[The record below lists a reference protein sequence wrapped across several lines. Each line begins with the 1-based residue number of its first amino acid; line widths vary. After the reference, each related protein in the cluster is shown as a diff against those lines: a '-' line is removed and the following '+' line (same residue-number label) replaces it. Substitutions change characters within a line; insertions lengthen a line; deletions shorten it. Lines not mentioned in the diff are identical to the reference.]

1 MIKRSICATKSIKK
15 AALLA
20 LMALMAIGLTAC
32 STQEI
37 PPTHNYGVV
46 TSGDFG
52 FMKHGVMT
60 YSWHPES
67 EKVYLSQKY
76 DETVVTDLVRDSI
89 QEQLSS
95 KGYQLKQDGVG
106 DVVVGFGLAEESELN
121 DESIFDAIRLSTGV
135 PFYDGEG
142 KVAEKGSLYIAFFV
156 PNSEVVQW
164 QALAQSGIQPDLEP
178 SESKQRITGF
188 VEMLFRRMPER

>member
-15 AALLA
+15 VALL
-20 LMALMAIGLTAC
+20 ALMAIGLTAC
-32 STQEI
+32 TTQEI

-46 TSGDFG
+46 TSGDFD
-52 FMKHGVMT
+52 FMKHGVLT

-67 EKVYLSQKY
+67 EQVYLSQKY
-76 DETVVTDLVRDSI
+76 DETVVTDLVRDAI

-121 DESIFDAIRLSTGV
+121 DESIFDAIKLSTGV

-156 PNSEVVQW
+156 PESEVVLW

-188 VEMLFRRMPER
+188 IDMLFRRMPER

>member
-15 AALLA
+15 VSLL
-20 LMALMAIGLTAC
+20 ALMAIGLTAC
-32 STQEI
+32 TTQEI

-46 TSGDFG
+46 TSGDFD
-52 FMKHGVMT
+52 FMKHGVLT

-67 EKVYLSQKY
+67 EQVYLSQKY
-76 DETVVTDLVRDSI
+76 DETVVTDLVRDAI

-121 DESIFDAIRLSTGV
+121 DESIFDAIKLSTGV

-156 PNSEVVQW
+156 PESEVVLW

-188 VEMLFRRMPER
+188 IDMLFRRMPER

>member
-15 AALLA
+15 AALL
-20 LMALMAIGLTAC
+20 ALMAIGLTAC

-121 DESIFDAIRLSTGV
+121 DESIFDAIKLFTGV

>member
-1 MIKRSICATKSIKK
+1 MIKRSICATKGIRKV
-15 AALLA
+15 AQLA
-20 LMALMAIGLTAC
+20 LIAIGLTAC
-32 STQEI
+32 TTQEL

-46 TSGDFG
+46 TSGDFE

-67 EKVYLSQKY
+67 EQVYLSQKY
-76 DETVVTDLVRDSI
+76 DETVVTDLVRESI
-89 QEQLSS
+89 QEQLSN

-121 DESIFDAIRLSTGV
+121 DESIFDAIKLSTGV

-164 QALAQSGIQPDLEP
+164 QALAQSGIQTDLEP
-178 SESKQRITGF
+178 SERKQRATGF
-188 VEMLFRRMPER
+188 VEMLFRHMPER

>member
-15 AALLA
+15 VALL
-20 LMALMAIGLTAC
+20 ALMAIGLTAC
-32 STQEI
+32 TTQEI

-46 TSGDFG
+46 TSGDFD
-52 FMKHGVMT
+52 FMKHGVLT
-60 YSWHPES
+60 YSWHPDS
-67 EKVYLSQKY
+67 EQVYLSQKY
-76 DETVVTDLVRDSI
+76 DETVVTDLVRDAI

-121 DESIFDAIRLSTGV
+121 DESIFDAIKLSTGV

-156 PNSEVVQW
+156 PESEVVLW

-188 VEMLFRRMPER
+188 IDMLFRRMPER

>member
-1 MIKRSICATKSIKK
+1 MIKRSIYATKSIRKV
-15 AALLA
+15 AQLA
-20 LMALMAIGLTAC
+20 LIAIGLTAC
-32 STQEI
+32 TTQEL

-46 TSGDFG
+46 TSGDFE

-67 EKVYLSQKY
+67 EQVYLSQKY
-76 DETVVTDLVRDSI
+76 DETVVTDLVRESI
-89 QEQLSS
+89 QEQLSN

-121 DESIFDAIRLSTGV
+121 DESIFDAIKLSTGV

-164 QALAQSGIQPDLEP
+164 QALAQSGIQTDLEP
-178 SESKQRITGF
+178 SERKQRATGF

>member
-20 LMALMAIGLTAC
+20 LMAIGLTAC
-32 STQEI
+32 TTQEI
-37 PPTHNYGVV
+37 PPSHNYGVV
-46 TSGDFG
+46 TSGDFD

-89 QEQLSS
+89 QDQLSS

-106 DVVVGFGLAEESELN
+106 DAVVGFGLAEESELN
-121 DESIFDAIRLSTGV
+121 DESIFDAIKLSTGV

>member
-1 MIKRSICATKSIKK
+1 MIKRSICATKSMKK
-15 AALLA
+15 AALL
-20 LMALMAIGLTAC
+20 ALMAIGLTAC

-121 DESIFDAIRLSTGV
+121 DESIFDAIKLSTGV

>member
-20 LMALMAIGLTAC
+20 LMAIGLTAC
-32 STQEI
+32 TTQEI

-46 TSGDFG
+46 TSGDFD

-121 DESIFDAIRLSTGV
+121 DESIFDAIKLSTGV

>member
-15 AALLA
+15 AALL
-20 LMALMAIGLTAC
+20 ALMAIGLTAC

-121 DESIFDAIRLSTGV
+121 DESIFDAIKLSTGV

-188 VEMLFRRMPER
+188 VEMLFRRIPER

>member
-15 AALLA
+15 VALL
-20 LMALMAIGLTAC
+20 ALMAIGLTAC
-32 STQEI
+32 TTQEI

-46 TSGDFG
+46 TSGDFD
-52 FMKHGVMT
+52 FMKHGVLT

-67 EKVYLSQKY
+67 EQVYLSQKY
-76 DETVVTDLVRDSI
+76 DETVVTDLVRDAI

-121 DESIFDAIRLSTGV
+121 DESIFDAIKLSTGV

-156 PNSEVVQW
+156 PESEVVLW

>member
-20 LMALMAIGLTAC
+20 LMAIGLTAC

-37 PPTHNYGVV
+37 PSTHNYGVV

-121 DESIFDAIRLSTGV
+121 DESIFDAIKLSTGV

>member
-1 MIKRSICATKSIKK
+1 MIKRSICATKSIRKV
-15 AALLA
+15 ALLA
-20 LMALMAIGLTAC
+20 LIAIGLTAC
-32 STQEI
+32 TTQEV

-46 TSGDFG
+46 TSGDFE
-52 FMKHGVMT
+52 FMKHGVLT

-67 EKVYLSQKY
+67 EQVYLSRKY
-76 DETVVTDLVRDSI
+76 DETVVTDLVRDAI

-95 KGYQLKQDGVG
+95 KGYQLKQGGVG

-121 DESIFDAIRLSTGV
+121 DESIFDAIKLSTGV

-142 KVAEKGSLYIAFFV
+142 KVAQKGSLYIAFFV
-156 PNSEVVQW
+156 PESEVVLW
-164 QALAQSGIQPDLEP
+164 QALAQSGIQPDLDP

-188 VEMLFRRMPER
+188 IDMLFRRMPVR

>member
-15 AALLA
+15 AVLLA
-20 LMALMAIGLTAC
+20 LIAIGMTAC
-32 STQEI
+32 TTQEM
-37 PPTHNYGVV
+37 PPTHKYGVV
-46 TSGDFG
+46 TSGDFE
-52 FMKHGVMT
+52 FMKHGVTT

-67 EKVYLSQKY
+67 EQVYLSQKY
-76 DETVVTDLVRDSI
+76 DETVVTDLVRDAI
-89 QEQLSS
+89 EDQLAT
-95 KGYQLKQDGVG
+95 KGYQLNQNGAVG

-121 DESIFDAIRLSTGV
+121 DDSIFDAIKLSTGV
-135 PFYDGEG
+135 PFYDGDG

-156 PNSEVVQW
+156 PNSQVVQW

>member
-20 LMALMAIGLTAC
+20 LIAIGLTAC
-32 STQEI
+32 TTQEL

-46 TSGDFG
+46 TSGDFE
-52 FMKHGVMT
+52 FMKLGVTT

-67 EKVYLSQKY
+67 EQVYLSQKY
-76 DETVVTDLVRDSI
+76 DETVVTDLVRDAI
-89 QEQLSS
+89 EDQLAT
-95 KGYQLKQDGVG
+95 KGYQLNQNGAVG

-121 DESIFDAIRLSTGV
+121 DDSIFDAIKLSTGV
-135 PFYDGEG
+135 PFYDGDG
-142 KVAEKGSLYIAFFV
+142 KAAEKGSLYIAFFV
-156 PNSEVVQW
+156 PNSQVVQW

>member
-20 LMALMAIGLTAC
+20 LMAIGLTAC
-32 STQEI
+32 TTQEI

-46 TSGDFG
+46 TSGDFD
-52 FMKHGVMT
+52 FMKHSVMT

-121 DESIFDAIRLSTGV
+121 DESIFDAIKLSTGV

-188 VEMLFRRMPER
+188 VEMLFRRIPER

>member
-20 LMALMAIGLTAC
+20 LMAIGLTAC
-32 STQEI
+32 SAQEI

-121 DESIFDAIRLSTGV
+121 DESIFDAIKLSTGV

>member
-1 MIKRSICATKSIKK
+1 MIKRSICATKSIRKV
-15 AALLA
+15 ALLA
-20 LMALMAIGLTAC
+20 LIAVGLTAC
-32 STQEI
+32 TTQEI
-37 PPTHNYGVV
+37 QPTHNYGVV
-46 TSGDFG
+46 TSGDFD
-52 FMKHGVMT
+52 FMKYGVMT

-76 DETVVTDLVRDSI
+76 DETVITDSVRDSI
-89 QEQLSS
+89 QQQLSS
-95 KGYQLKQDGVG
+95 KGYQLKQNGVG

-121 DESIFDAIRLSTGV
+121 DESIFDAIKLSTGV

-156 PNSEVVQW
+156 PNSQVVQW

-178 SESKQRITGF
+178 NESKQRITGF

>member
-15 AALLA
+15 VVLLA
-20 LMALMAIGLTAC
+20 LMAIGVIAC
-32 STQEI
+32 TSQEI

-46 TSGDFG
+46 TSGDFD

-95 KGYQLKQDGVG
+95 RGYQLKQNGVG

-121 DESIFDAIRLSTGV
+121 DESIFDAIKLSTGV

>member
-15 AALLA
+15 AALL
-20 LMALMAIGLTAC
+20 ALMAIGLTAC

-46 TSGDFG
+46 TSGDFD

-121 DESIFDAIRLSTGV
+121 DESIFDAIKLSTGV

-164 QALAQSGIQPDLEP
+164 QALTQSGIQPDLDP

>member
-15 AALLA
+15 AVLLA
-20 LMALMAIGLTAC
+20 LIAIGMTAC
-32 STQEI
+32 TTQEM

-106 DVVVGFGLAEESELN
+106 DVVVGFGLAEESELH
-121 DESIFDAIRLSTGV
+121 DESIFDAIKLSTGV

>member
-1 MIKRSICATKSIKK
+1 MIKRSICATKSITK
-15 AALLA
+15 AALL
-20 LMALMAIGLTAC
+20 ALMAIGLTAC
-32 STQEI
+32 TTQEI
-37 PPTHNYGVV
+37 PPSHNYGVV
-46 TSGDFG
+46 TSGDFD

-60 YSWHPES
+60 YSWYPES

-121 DESIFDAIRLSTGV
+121 DESIFDAIKLSTGV

>member
-1 MIKRSICATKSIKK
+1 MIKRSICTTKGISKL
-15 AALLA
+15 ALLA
-20 LMALMAIGLTAC
+20 LIAIGMTAC
-32 STQEI
+32 TTQEV

-46 TSGDFG
+46 TSGDFE
-52 FMKHGVMT
+52 FMKHGVLT

-67 EKVYLSQKY
+67 EQVYLSRKY
-76 DETVVTDLVRDSI
+76 DETVVTDLVRDAI

-95 KGYQLKQDGVG
+95 KGYQLKQGGVG

-121 DESIFDAIRLSTGV
+121 DESIFDAIKLSTGV

-156 PNSEVVQW
+156 PESEVVLW

-188 VEMLFRRMPER
+188 IDMLFRRMPER

>member
-20 LMALMAIGLTAC
+20 LIAIGLTAC
-32 STQEI
+32 TTQEM
-37 PPTHNYGVV
+37 PLTHNYGVV
-46 TSGDFG
+46 TSGDFE
-52 FMKHGVMT
+52 FMENGVTT

-67 EKVYLSQKY
+67 EQVYLSQKY
-76 DETVVTDLVRDSI
+76 DETVVTDLVRDAI
-89 QEQLSS
+89 EDQLAT
-95 KGYQLKQDGVG
+95 KGYQLNQNGAVG

-121 DESIFDAIRLSTGV
+121 DDSIFDAIKLSTGV
-135 PFYDGEG
+135 PFYDGDG

-156 PNSEVVQW
+156 PNSQVVQW

>member
-20 LMALMAIGLTAC
+20 ILAVGLTAC
-32 STQEI
+32 TSQEV
-37 PPTHNYGVV
+37 PPSHSYGVV
-46 TSGDFG
+46 TSGDFD
-52 FMKHGVMT
+52 FMKNGVVT

-76 DETVVTDLVRDSI
+76 DETVVTDLVRESI
-89 QEQLSS
+89 QEQLSI
-95 KGYQLKQDGVG
+95 KGYQLKQEGVG

-121 DESIFDAIRLSTGV
+121 DESIFDAIQLSTGV

-156 PNSEVVQW
+156 PNSQVVQW

-188 VEMLFRRMPER
+188 IEMLFRRMPER

>member
-15 AALLA
+15 AALLT
-20 LMALMAIGLTAC
+20 LMAIGLTAC
-32 STQEI
+32 TTQEI

-46 TSGDFG
+46 TSGDFD

-89 QEQLSS
+89 QEQLSG

-121 DESIFDAIRLSTGV
+121 DESIFDAIKLSTGV
-135 PFYDGEG
+135 PLFDGEG

-164 QALAQSGIQPDLEP
+164 QALAQSGIQPDLDL

>member
-20 LMALMAIGLTAC
+20 LMAIGLTAC
-32 STQEI
+32 TSQEI

-46 TSGDFG
+46 TSGDFD

-95 KGYQLKQDGVG
+95 KGYQLKQNGVG

-121 DESIFDAIRLSTGV
+121 DESIFDAIKLSTGV

-188 VEMLFRRMPER
+188 VEMLFRRIPER